1 MTVFLSTIS
10 AITNTSPGEDLD
22 GAIEGYQRSLIKE
35 ETTGSNVVMIFK
47 DGKRIYHKPVQ
58 SGLAGDKQ
66 IDEKT
71 IFPVW
76 SMSKPITTVAM
87 LILHEEGKFDWNDEV
102 SRFIPC
108 FQTLTWKSSLER
120 TAPDG
125 DILKLKM
132 KSTLM
137 VS

>member
-1 MTVFLSTIS
+1 MHLKKSVLCMTVFLSTIS

-87 LILHEEGKFDWNDEV
+87 LILHEEGFYYTICGH
-102 SRFIPC
+102 SRELYDGSTGFWVMAFMFSKIPVAKP
-108 FQTLTWKSSLER
+108 QS
-120 TAPDG
+120 
-125 DILKLKM
+125 
-132 KSTLM
+132 
-137 VS
+137 